1 MPEIV
6 FKGKEYV
13 YNHHLTVPY
22 RPLLADK
29 TKGIGPEDLN
39 SNLIIH
45 GDNLHALKA
54 LLPRYAGAVDLV
66 FIDPPYNTG
75 NEGWCYNDNVNSPIM
90 KEWLS
95 TNPVDGEDML
105 RHDKWLCMMWPR
117 LVLLRELMSDS
128 GSIWITLDDNE
139 VHHARNVLDEIFG
152 ADNFV
157 ATCIWQKN
165 YSPKNT
171 AQFFSE
177 DHDYVLVYA
186 KDKQQWRPNLLER
199 TAEMEA
205 RYSNPDNDARKA
217 WKPAD
222 LSARNY
228 YSEGS
233 YPVICPGGRK
243 LDGPPA
249 GRYWSVSEKK
259 LWELHADNRVWW
271 GEDGNNIPAQ
281 KKFLSEVKQG
291 RTPQTLWFYDE
302 VGHTQDAKK
311 TLLEMGVLKDQE
323 STITPKPVALLE
335 RILELASESDS
346 IVLDSFAGSATTAH
360 AVLKA
365 NAKDGGRRKFI
376 LVEGEDY
383 ADKLTAER
391 VRRAIQGYAWV
402 GNQRETLLEEKIN
415 FTQFKKANEWLAKI
429 EAIKAKEGFGA
440 ESAQMELGGWV
451 AGGSAEVK
459 EESAKRSGDTQ
470 QKLAPHST
478 PTKKRFD
485 KLNVELKDGILKV
498 EGEKRISERVDGLGG
513 EFTYCTLG
521 EPLDIEKL
529 LSGEHLP
536 GFDAL
541 GAWLFHTATGGT
553 LLPAPKD
560 APRFYLGEA
569 KDAHVW
575 LVYEPSLQFL
585 KSPDAALTLSRA
597 ESFVAWGKLH
607 AKSGSSPHAAS
618 ASSSENNSSLAG
630 KRHLVFA
637 PAKYLSNKQLL
648 TLGVDYAPL
657 PFALYREG

>member
-22 RPLLADK
+22 RPLLVDK
-29 TKGIGPEDLN
+29 AKGIGPADLA
-39 SNLIIH
+39 SNLVIH
-45 GDNLHALKA
+45 GDNLHALKS
-54 LLPRYAGAVDLV
+54 LLPRYANSVDLI

-117 LVLLRELMSDS
+117 LVLLRELLSES

-139 VHHARNVLDEIFG
+139 VHHARDILDEIFG

-165 YSPKNT
+165 FSPKNS

-177 DHDYVLVYA
+177 DHDYLLVYA

-205 RYSNPDNDARKA
+205 RYSNPDNHPRGV
-217 WKPAD
+217 WTSGD

-228 YSEGS
+228 YSEGTYS
-233 YPVICPGGRK
+233 VTSPSGRVFE
-243 LDGPPA
+243 GPPP
-249 GRYWSVSEKK
+249 GRYWGISKEKFLQLDSDK
-259 LWELHADNRVWW
+259 RIWW
-271 GEDGNNIPAQ
+271 GDDGNNMPRL
-281 KKFLSEVKQG
+281 KRFLVDVKQG
-291 RTPQTLWFYDE
+291 RTPQTLWFYEE

-323 STITPKPVALLE
+323 STITPKPVALIE
-335 RILELASESDS
+335 RILELASEPDS
-346 IVLDSFAGSATTAH
+346 LILDSFAGSGTTAH

-365 NAKDGGRRKFI
+365 NAKDGGNRKFI

-391 VRRAIQGYAWV
+391 VRRAIKGYAWV
-402 GNQRETLLEEKIN
+402 GTQRETLLEEKIN
-415 FTQFKKANEWLAKI
+415 FTQFKKADQWLAKI
-429 EAIKAKEGFGA
+429 EAIKEQEGFA
-440 ESAQMELGGWV
+440 EVPAQMELGAWV
-451 AGGSAEVK
+451 AERSAQVK
-459 EESAKRSGDTQ
+459 EEPAQRAGDTEQ
-470 QKLAPHST
+470 DALPPGLLAGST
-478 PTKKRFD
+478 NTARTATKKKRFN
-485 KLNVELKDGILKV
+485 KINVELKDGVLKV
-498 EGEKRISERVDGLGG
+498 EGEKRISKMVDGLGG

-529 LSGEHLP
+529 LSGESLP
-536 GFDAL
+536 AFDAL

-553 LLPAPKD
+553 LLPKPKD
-560 APRFYLGEA
+560 APPWYLGEA
-569 KDAHVW
+569 QDAHVW
-575 LVYEPSLQFL
+575 LIYEPDLMFL
-585 KSPDAALTLSRA
+585 KSPEAALTLSKA
-597 ESFVAWGKLH
+597 KAFADWGH
-607 AKSGSSPHAAS
+607 GRNQGAGD
-618 ASSSENNSSLAG
+618 G

-648 TLGVDYAPL
+648 EHGVDFAPL